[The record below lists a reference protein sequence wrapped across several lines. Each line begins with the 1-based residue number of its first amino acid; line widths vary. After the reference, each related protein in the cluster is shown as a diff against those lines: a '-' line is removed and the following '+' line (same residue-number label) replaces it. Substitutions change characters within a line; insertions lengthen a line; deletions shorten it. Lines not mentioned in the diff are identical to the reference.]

1 METLWIK
8 AFFMAMSRL
17 GVTQAGDSEAM
28 CTHLSKRGSRY
39 YVRRR
44 IPTDLVEHFGRKELW
59 RALGT
64 SDRREAE
71 RLCRAAGAALDAEF
85 EQARTKVAAAPF
97 GGGDSQPSSP
107 VSQIDVDAVASRTL
121 AAIRRR
127 RDEAL
132 AHGYEAITDFM
143 ERQEFSLT
151 AQEAILRGE
160 LEPHHPSSIHEA
172 HRNALR
178 AFLTG
183 DGSVRSVA
191 PPPAQAAAAVRPKG
205 AGTTLPQLVD
215 KWAAERKPDTRTIGI
230 QNRVVRRFHELVGA
244 PPVEQIERKH
254 VVQFKDKLL
263 ESGQTA
269 TNTNKY
275 LTNLSTLLNYAA
287 SNLLLPANP
296 ASGVKVLEQKRAK
309 EARLPFDLAAL
320 NAIFAGPV
328 HAQRE
333 RPRGG
338 AGEAAYWLPL
348 LGLFTG
354 ARLEE
359 LAQLRPEDVYQEA
372 YIDRNGVEHPA
383 WVIAIT
389 DRGDEQGLKNASSR
403 RRVPV
408 HAVLQRLGFIEY
420 AQQAKGRHRIFHE
433 LRPDSMGAESGN
445 WSKWFGKYL
454 RKVKVTDKRMVFHSF
469 RHKFKDAARDA
480 GIAEDV
486 SDALSGH
493 SNGSVA
499 RNYGSTSYPLRPLVE
514 AMAQYRIPGLV
525 LPALP

>member
-1 METLWIK
+1 
-8 AFFMAMSRL
+8 MAMSHV

-28 CTHLSKRGSRY
+28 CTHLSKRGTRY

-44 IPTDLVEHFGRKELW
+44 IPTDLVEHYGRKELW

-71 RLCRAAGAALDAEF
+71 RLCRVAGAALDTEF
-85 EQARTKVAAAPF
+85 EQARAKLTAANADAVDPTPVASAP
-97 GGGDSQPSSP
+97 
-107 VSQIDVDAVASRTL
+107 IDVDAVASRTL

-132 AHGYEAITDFM
+132 AQGYEVITDFM
-143 ERQEFSLT
+143 EQQRWNMEVE
-151 AQEAILRGE
+151 EAILTGA
-160 LEPHHPSSIHEA
+160 LEPHQPPSVHEA
-172 HRNALR
+172 YRNALR

-191 PPPAQAAAAVRPKG
+191 PSPAPEARTEPPKG
-205 AGTTLPQLVD
+205 PGTTLPQLAD
-215 KWAAERKPDTRTIGI
+215 KWATERKPDTRTVSIMD
-230 QNRVVRRFHELVGA
+230 RVVRRFHEFVGTL
-244 PPVEQIERKH
+244 PVEQIERLH
-254 VVQFKDKLL
+254 VVQFKDKLMA
-263 ESGQTA
+263 SGQTA
-269 TNTNKY
+269 TNTNKQ

-287 SNLLLPANP
+287 SNLLLPVNP

-309 EARLPFDLAAL
+309 EARYPFDLAAL

-328 HAQRE
+328 HVKGI
-333 RPRGG
+333 RPKGG

-354 ARLEE
+354 ARVEE
-359 LAQLRPEDVYQEA
+359 LAQLRPENVYEDT
-372 YIDRNGVEHPA
+372 YHDGNGVEHSA

-389 DRGDEQGLKNASSR
+389 DRGEGQGLKNASSR
-403 RRVPV
+403 RRVPM
-408 HAVLQRLGFIEY
+408 HAELQRLGFIEY
-420 AQQAKGRHRIFHE
+420 AQQAKGRERIFHE
-433 LRPDSMGAESGN
+433 LRPDTMGAESGN

-454 RKVKVTDKRMVFHSF
+454 RRTVNVTDTRMVFHSF
-469 RHKFKDAARDA
+469 RHKFKDAAREA
-480 GIAEDV
+480 GITEEV
-486 SDALSGH
+486 SDALTGH

-499 RNYGSTSYPLRPLVE
+499 RNYGGVNYPLRPLVE

-525 LPALP
+525 LPAA

>member
-1 METLWIK
+1 
-8 AFFMAMSRL
+8 
-17 GVTQAGDSEAM
+17 M

-39 YVRRR
+39 YIRRR
-44 IPTDLVEHFGRKELW
+44 IPTELVEHYGRKELW

-64 SDRREAE
+64 SDRREGG

-85 EQARTKVAAAPF
+85 EQARAALAAPPPPDR
-97 GGGDSQPSSP
+97 GSGISTPAP
-107 VSQIDVDAVASRTL
+107 AAQIDVDAVASLTL

-132 AHGYEAITDFM
+132 AQGHEAITAFM
-143 ERQEFSLT
+143 DRQEFNLT

-160 LEPHHPSSIHEA
+160 LEPHHPPSRHEA

-183 DGSVRSVA
+183 DGSVRSVT
-191 PPPAQAAAAVRPKG
+191 PPPTSEARTELPKG
-205 AGTTLPQLVD
+205 QGTTLPELVR
-215 KWAAERKPDTRTIGI
+215 KWAAERKPDTRTISI
-230 QNRVVRRFHELVGA
+230 MDRVVRRFHEFVGA
-244 PPVEQIERKH
+244 LPAEQIERRH
-254 VVQFKDKLL
+254 VVGFKDKLL
-263 ESGQTA
+263 ESGQTV
-269 TNTNKY
+269 TNTNKQ

-296 ASGVKVLEQKRAK
+296 AAGLKLLEQKRAK
-309 EARLPFDLAAL
+309 EARYPFDLAAL

-328 HAQRE
+328 HAE
-333 RPRGG
+333 GARPKGG

-354 ARLEE
+354 ARVEE
-359 LAQLRPEDVYQEA
+359 LAQLRPEDVYPESYRDSA
-372 YIDRNGVEHPA
+372 DMECSA

-389 DRGDEQGLKNASSR
+389 DRGEGQGLKNASSR

-408 HAVLQRLGFIEY
+408 HAELQRLGFIEY
-420 AQQAKGRHRIFHE
+420 AQQARGRERIFHE
-433 LRPDSMGAESGN
+433 LRPDTMGAESGN

-454 RKVKVTDKRMVFHSF
+454 RRTLKVTDTRMVFHSF
-469 RHKFKDAARDA
+469 RHKFKDAAPEA

-486 SDALSGH
+486 SDALTGH
-493 SNGSVA
+493 SNGSLA
-499 RNYGSTSYPLRPLVE
+499 RNYGGANYPLRPLVE
-514 AMAQYRIPGLV
+514 AMNFYRIPGL
-525 LPALP
+525 ALPSPSL

>member
-1 METLWIK
+1 
-8 AFFMAMSRL
+8 
-17 GVTQAGDSEAM
+17 M

-44 IPTDLVEHFGRKELW
+44 IPTDLVQHYGRMEIM

-71 RLCRAAGAALDAEF
+71 RLCRVAGAALDAEF
-85 EQARTKVAAAPF
+85 EQARAGLAAAATAGAVDTP
-97 GGGDSQPSSP
+97 PAAP
-107 VSQIDVDAVASRTL
+107 PAPQIDVDAVASRTL

-127 RDEAL
+127 RDDAL
-132 AHGYEAITDFM
+132 ARGHEAVTDFM
-143 ERQEFSLT
+143 DRQRWGLIT
-151 AQEAILRGE
+151 QEAVLNGE
-160 LEPHHPSSIHEA
+160 LDPHHPPSVHEA

-183 DGSVRSVA
+183 DGSVRSVSA
-191 PPPAQAAAAVRPKG
+191 PPVPEAPAAPSKG
-205 AGTTLPQLVD
+205 PGTPLPQLVG
-215 KWAAERKPDTRTIGI
+215 KWAAERNPDTRTISI
-230 QNRVVRRFHELVGA
+230 QNRVVRRFHDLVGKL
-244 PPVEQIERKH
+244 PVEQIERRH

-263 ESGQTA
+263 DLGQTA
-269 TNTNKY
+269 TNTNKQ

-309 EARLPFDLAAL
+309 EARLPFDLPAL
-320 NAIFAGPV
+320 TSIFDGPV
-328 HAQRE
+328 HAQGA
-333 RPRGG
+333 RPQGG

-359 LAQLRPEDVYQEA
+359 LAQLRPENVYPES
-372 YIDRNGVEHPA
+372 YRDSDGTERTA

-389 DRGDEQGLKNASSR
+389 DRGEGQGLKNAASR

-408 HAVLQRLGFIEY
+408 HAELQRLGFIKY
-420 AQQAKGRHRIFHE
+420 AQQAKGRERIFHE
-433 LRPDSMGAESGN
+433 LRPDTMGAESGN

-454 RKVKVTDKRMVFHSF
+454 RKVKVTDKLMVFHSF
-469 RHKFKDAARDA
+469 RHKFKDAAREA

-486 SDALSGH
+486 SDALTGH

-499 RNYGSTSYPLRPLVE
+499 RNYGGVNYPLRPLVE
-514 AMAQYRIPGLV
+514 AMSQYRIPGLV
-525 LPALP
+525 LPAPR